1 MEGRLTPTLGLTKPD
16 TPRGVY
22 ERTIN
27 VDLDLIDAAIGDIL
41 AGGGGGGMAN
51 PMTTL
56 GDIIRAAAAG
66 VPVRLG
72 IGAEATVLTVVGG
85 LPAWAPSSAAPA
97 TEVGA
102 LEFTLGDGVATITT
116 AEPVQWVEVPFD
128 CTITGATLTAD
139 AVGSVVVDVQVADY
153 ATYPP
158 DSADTVCGAAKPTLT
173 AAIKSADV
181 TLTGWDTS
189 LTRGHY
195 VRVVVVS
202 AATVK
207 RVVLS
212 LSVEGT

>member
-1 MEGRLTPTLGLTKPD
+1 MEGRLTPNLLLTKPD
-16 TPRGVY
+16 VPRTVY
-22 ERTIN
+22 ERAIN
-27 VDLDLIDAAIGDIL
+27 TDLDLIDAGYGALDARVDAIE
-41 AGGGGGGMAN
+41 AGGGGG
-51 PMTTL
+51 P
-56 GDIIRAAAAG
+56 
-66 VPVRLG
+66 
-72 IGAEATVLTVVGG
+72 GG
-85 LPAWAPSSAAPA
+85 

-139 AVGSVVVDVQVADY
+139 AVGSVVVDVQVSDY

-158 DSADTVCGAAKPTLT
+158 DGADTVCGAAKPTLA

-181 TLTGWDTS
+181 ALTGWDTS

-195 VRVVVVS
+195 LRVVVVS

-212 LSVEGT
+212 LAIEGV